1 MIGGDGFGVS
11 ALDEGFKVSMR
22 GYDRDQVDARIKE
35 LRDELSRARLG
46 ASRNNQEL
54 DAMRAEISSLNDQ
67 LTRTGKIDAAA
78 IVAEADRL
86 TGASDRAAREAEEIM
101 NHAQKVAEEVLAQT
115 NQQAAH
121 LQEQANAIYDQ
132 AKAEAEAI
140 IEEAR
145 LAAEK
150 TKALLRVELDA
161 IRNRHRDENS

>member
-1 MIGGDGFGVS
+1 
-11 ALDEGFKVSMR
+11 LDEGFKVSMR

-35 LRDELSRARLG
+35 LRDELSRARQG
-46 ASRNNQEL
+46 NVRNNQEL
-54 DAMRAEISSLNDQ
+54 DAMRAEINSLNDQ

-86 TGASDRAAREAEEIM
+86 TGASDKAAREAEEIM
-101 NHAQKVAEEVLAQT
+101 AVAESMAAEVLAQT
-115 NQQAAH
+115 NQKAAA

-140 IEEAR
+140 IEAAR
-145 LAAEK
+145 EAAEK

-161 IRNRHRDENS
+161 IRNRFRDEHSN